1 MTLQTNLN
9 EAMCLTLLYIIYIYF
24 YNNYLVAGG
33 VALDKDGMNNSE
45 NDDWL
50 HKNDSYQPMQIGK
63 ESLGTIY
70 FIVISFFPRLRCHCI
85 IYVLYK

>member
-1 MTLQTNLN
+1 
-9 EAMCLTLLYIIYIYF
+9 
-24 YNNYLVAGG
+24 
-33 VALDKDGMNNSE
+33 MNNSE